1 MVRGARPPNRA
12 TSFPAGVSHG
22 KRHWLKVRSC
32 HFKSHKGL
40 MLTTSR
46 LLTILVS
53 VTLVGGCAGA
63 VLLSRPARASSPVTT
78 VRASRL
84 LTGHSGP
91 AVSRGGQAAA
101 LAHVSKVHRSIS
113 QQVVPHLDPRLNLAA
128 GLPVPDAAS
137 QPRVPVEKNGD
148 IAVTVQGPAASAA
161 AVAADGRVLGSS
173 HGSVTVAIKPARL
186 RALAA
191 EPGVSQVRRSVRPL
205 PQVTSEAVTSSG
217 AQNYVN
223 ATGGNGGSG
232 VKIGI
237 VDAGFGNLST
247 QIGTGNLGSA
257 GQVVYPSGQNHCID
271 DTSTDHGTAVA
282 EIVHQ
287 MAPNATLYLYCVVD
301 NVTFAA
307 AASQIVNAGDIKIVN
322 SSLGFTAETRG
333 DGTGGTG
340 TTEQAVSDAKAAG
353 VLWIQ
358 SAGNSAEDHWA
369 GNLTDADNDGV
380 VDLVSS
386 SANADVTA
394 LDPGT
399 AGNVVLSW
407 DRWPTSN
414 LNVSLGVQEYDSADN
429 PIGSTVFADHV
440 NGQDPT
446 LQIDIQN
453 STSDTHIYQIFIS
466 EAASN
471 PTVHYDLYYGGDVYP
486 SYLSGQNPT
495 RAAAGSILQ
504 PASSPDAF
512 AVGAADWRSNGLEPF
527 SSRGPTIDGRVKPD
541 LLGFDGTSSNIADVQ
556 SNASSHS
563 PPDPALTGFYGTSA
577 ASPHVAGAAA
587 LVLGANPTMTAA
599 DIVTLL
605 EARASP
611 KVSPATN
618 LAGHGLL
625 QLLAP
630 AAGGCPASAPLPSRI
645 LIDRPDVSFS
655 VRVNTTCT
663 HYVALA
669 ALAGTA
675 GVLDNLFWQDTA
687 TTRTTHFYAR
697 TNVVGRYTTRL
708 NGGVAD
714 QGRVT
719 WTPASTTLKY
729 VTLDYVVSS
738 RKGAA
743 VYINGLLK
751 NYSNTAAGLIHPT
764 GRLMYLQRYLNGAW
778 QNMLSRPVNSAGA
791 MAVGFIQTTVYQ
803 YRLVTPEASTAW
815 NGTSASTF
823 R

>member
-1 MVRGARPPNRA
+1 M
-12 TSFPAGVSHG
+12 
-22 KRHWLKVRSC
+22 K
-32 HFKSHKGL
+32 
-40 MLTTSR
+40 TSR
-46 LLTILVS
+46 LVTVLVACA
-53 VTLVGGCAGA
+53 LAGGCATA
-63 VLLSRPARASSPVTT
+63 VLSSRPARAADPATT
-78 VRASRL
+78 AHANRL
-84 LTGHSGP
+84 LAGQSGL
-91 AVSRGGQAAA
+91 ALSRGGQAAV
-101 LAHVSKVHRSIS
+101 LAHVSKAHQPTI
-113 QQVVPHLDPRLNLAA
+113 QQVVPHLDPNLNLAA
-128 GLPVPDAAS
+128 GLRVPDPAS
-137 QPRVPVEKNGD
+137 QPRVPVDKNGD
-148 IAVTVQGPAASAA
+148 IAVTVQGPSASAA
-161 AVAADGRVLGSS
+161 AVAAGGRILGSS
-173 HGSVTVAIKPARL
+173 HGLVTIAIKPARL

-191 EPGVSQVRRSVRPL
+191 HPGVSQVRRSVRPL
-205 PQVTSEAVTSSG
+205 PQATSEAVTSSG
-217 AQNYVN
+217 AQNYRN
-223 ATGGNGGSG
+223 ATGNDGAG

-247 QIGTGNLGSA
+247 QIAAGNLGSA
-257 GQVVYPSGQNHCID
+257 GQVVYPSGQNHCLD
-271 DTSTDHGTAVA
+271 DSSTDHGTAVA

-287 MAPNATLYLYCVVD
+287 MAPDATLYLYCVVD
-301 NVTFAA
+301 SVTFAA
-307 AASQIVNAGDIKIVN
+307 AASQIINAGDIKIVN
-322 SSLGFTAETRG
+322 SSLGFTAESRG
-333 DGTGGTG
+333 DGTGGAG
-340 TTEQAVSDAKAAG
+340 TTEQAVADAKAAG

-380 VDLVSS
+380 VDLLSS
-386 SANADVTA
+386 SGNTDVTA

-399 AGNVVLSW
+399 SGSIVLSW
-407 DRWPTSN
+407 DQWPTSN
-414 LNVSLGVQEYDSADN
+414 LDVSLGVQEFDSADN

-440 NGQDPT
+440 AGQDPT
-446 LQIDIQN
+446 LEIDIQN
-453 STSDTHIYQIFIS
+453 PTSEAHLYQVFIS
-466 EAASN
+466 EATSN
-471 PTVHYDLYYGGDVYP
+471 PSVHYDLYYGGDVYP

-504 PASSPDAF
+504 PASSPAAF

-563 PPDPALTGFYGTSA
+563 PPDPTLTGFYGTSA
-577 ASPHVAGAAA
+577 AAPHVAGAAA
-587 LVLGANPTMTAA
+587 LVLGANPSMTAA
-599 DIVTLL
+599 DIVALL
-605 EARASP
+605 DTRASP

-625 QLLAP
+625 QLLGP
-630 AAGGCPASAPLPSRI
+630 AAGSCPATAPLPSRI
-645 LIDRPDVSFS
+645 LVDRPEVSFS
-655 VRVNTTCT
+655 VRVNTSCT

-669 ALAGTA
+669 GLAGSA

-714 QGRVT
+714 QGRVS
-719 WTPASTTLKY
+719 WTSTSTTLKY
-729 VTLDYVVSS
+729 VTLDYVASS

-751 NYSNTAAGLIHPT
+751 NYSNTAAGLVHPT
-764 GRLMYLQRYLNGAW
+764 GRLMYLQRYLNGGW
-778 QNMLSRPVNSAGA
+778 QNMLSRPASSAGT

-815 NGTSASTF
+815 NGVSASTF